1 MNPGLLHSKDMGER
15 SAMDEVSQGRIAEL
29 ERALEAIRRKDRIL
43 TESQST
49 LGRVL
54 ASVPVIIYVYDL
66 LERKN
71 VYINRD
77 MTDFLG
83 YSAEQIQAMGSD
95 VLATLIH
102 AEDLPVAVQHH
113 ARLLHAEPGVALQT
127 KYRMKTVTGGWRWFL
142 SSDVPFEKEI
152 GSPTRFI
159 LGCAQVLPD

>member
-1 MNPGLLHSKDMGER
+1 
-15 SAMDEVSQGRIAEL
+15 MDEVSQGRIAEL

-83 YSAEQIQAMGSD
+83 YSAGQIQALGSD
-95 VLATLIH
+95 MLATLIH
-102 AEDLPVAVQHH
+102 PDDLPAAIQHH
-113 ARLLHAEPGVALQT
+113 TQLLNTETGVTLQT
-127 KYRMKTVTGGWRWFL
+127 KYRMKTVSGGWRWFL
-142 SSDVPFEKEI
+142 SSDVPFEKET

-159 LGCAQVLPD
+159 LGCAQVLPE